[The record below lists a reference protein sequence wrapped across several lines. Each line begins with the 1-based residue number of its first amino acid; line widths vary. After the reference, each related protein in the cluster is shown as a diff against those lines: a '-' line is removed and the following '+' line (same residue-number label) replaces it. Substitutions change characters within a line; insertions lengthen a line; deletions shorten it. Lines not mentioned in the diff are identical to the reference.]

1 MIPLWGLAG
10 AVEMFRLNFHS
21 KGRDLQGD
29 VGVHFADPLS
39 VARQLGRVN
48 VDLERAKTVI
58 VVGP

>member
-1 MIPLWGLAG
+1 MIPLRCLAS
-10 AVEMFRLNFHS
+10 AVEMLRLNFHS
-21 KGRDLQGD
+21 QGRDFERD
-29 VGVHFADPLS
+29 VRVHFADPLS